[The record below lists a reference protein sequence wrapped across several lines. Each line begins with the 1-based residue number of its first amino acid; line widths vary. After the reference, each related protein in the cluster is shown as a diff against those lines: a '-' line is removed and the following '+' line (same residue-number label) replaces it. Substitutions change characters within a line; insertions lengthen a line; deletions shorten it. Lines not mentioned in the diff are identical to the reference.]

1 MLERKSPTVRVDVL
15 TVLAVVLLWGRGEV
29 EDLPID
35 IWLGLRVLQ
44 HDPVHL
50 LTRTTQWQEAHPLA
64 TDN

>member
-1 MLERKSPTVRVDVL
+1 MDVL

-64 TDN
+64 TEN